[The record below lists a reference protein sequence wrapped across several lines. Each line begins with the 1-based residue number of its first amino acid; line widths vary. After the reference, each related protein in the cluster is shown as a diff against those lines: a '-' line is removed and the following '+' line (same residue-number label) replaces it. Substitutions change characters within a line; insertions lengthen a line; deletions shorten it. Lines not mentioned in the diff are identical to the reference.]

1 MTGDIRV
8 IVADDHPIVRGGLRA
23 LIDATPGI
31 VLVGEATDGDA
42 AIDLAMRVRP
52 DVVLMDIAMPGR
64 NGIEAT
70 REIASNG
77 WASAVLILTMF
88 ADDESIFAAMRAG
101 ARGYLLKDA
110 SHDEMRRAIE
120 AVGGGEA
127 IFGAGVAQRMV
138 GFFARA
144 RELGVQPFP
153 ELTDREREVLEELA
167 KGASNATIANRLG
180 ISLKTVRNHVSSILG
195 KLMVVD
201 RAGAIVRAREA
212 GFGTSDERAR
222 RPMRPPAAGS
232 DGPEHRGT
240 AVP

>member
-1 MTGDIRV
+1 MAPVRV
-8 IVADDHPIVRGGLRA
+8 VVADDHPIVRDGLRA

-31 VLVGEATDGDA
+31 ELLGEATNGDE
-42 AIDLAMRVRP
+42 AIELARRVRP
-52 DVVLMDIAMPGR
+52 DVVLMDLAMPGR

-70 REIASNG
+70 REIAANG

-110 SHDEMRRAIE
+110 GHDEMVRAIE
-120 AVGGGEA
+120 GLGSGEA

-144 RELGVQPFP
+144 RALGVQPFP
-153 ELTDREREVLEELA
+153 DLTDREREVLEELA
-167 KGASNATIANRLG
+167 RGAGNATIAARLG
-180 ISLKTVRNHVSSILG
+180 ISVKTVRNHVSTILN

-201 RAGAIVRAREA
+201 RAQAIVRAREA
-212 GFGTSDERAR
+212 GFGAREGRTS
-222 RPMRPPAAGS
+222 RPL
-232 DGPEHRGT
+232 
-240 AVP
+240 

>member
-1 MTGDIRV
+1 MTTPVRIV
-8 IVADDHPIVRGGLRA
+8 VADDHPIVRDGVRA
-23 LIDATPGI
+23 LVEASPGI
-31 VLVGEATDGDA
+31 ELLGEATNGDEV
-42 AIDLAMRVRP
+42 IELARQVRP
-52 DVVLMDIAMPGR
+52 DVVLMDLAMPGR

-110 SHDEMRRAIE
+110 GHEEMRRAIE
-120 AVGGGEA
+120 GVGAGEA

-144 RELGVQPFP
+144 RDLGVQPFP
-153 ELTDREREVLEELA
+153 ELTDREREVLAEIA
-167 KGASNATIANRLG
+167 RGASNASIGLHLG
-180 ISLKTVRNHVSSILG
+180 ISVKTVRNHVSTILS

-201 RAGAIVRAREA
+201 RAQAIVRAREA
-212 GFGTSDERAR
+212 GLGVRDD
-222 RPMRPPAAGS
+222 RPRPI
-232 DGPEHRGT
+232 D
-240 AVP
+240 

>member
-1 MTGDIRV
+1 LSAPVRV
-8 IVADDHPIVRGGLRA
+8 VVADDHPIVRDGLRA
-23 LIDATPGI
+23 LMEATPGI
-31 VLVGEATDGDA
+31 ELIGAATNGDEAVEIA
-42 AIDLAMRVRP
+42 RQLRP
-52 DVVLMDIAMPGR
+52 DLVLMDLAMPGR

-70 REIASNG
+70 REIAANG

-110 SHDEMRRAIE
+110 GHDEMRRAIE
-120 AVGGGEA
+120 GIGHGEA

-153 ELTDREREVLEELA
+153 ELTDREREVLDELA
-167 KGASNATIANRLG
+167 RGSSNATIAARLG
-180 ISLKTVRNHVSSILG
+180 ISLKTVRNHVSTILS

-201 RAGAIVRAREA
+201 RAQAIVRAREA
-212 GFGTSDERAR
+212 GFGVKDP
-222 RPMRPPAAGS
+222 RPTRPAG
-232 DGPEHRGT
+232 
-240 AVP
+240 

>member
-1 MTGDIRV
+1 VTTPVRV

-23 LIDATPGI
+23 LIAATPGLELI
-31 VLVGEATDGDA
+31 GEATDGDS
-42 AIDLAMRVRP
+42 AIDLAREVRP

-64 NGIEAT
+64 NGIDAT
-70 REIASNG
+70 REIASHG
-77 WASAVLILTMF
+77 WASGVLILTMF
-88 ADDESIFAAMRAG
+88 EDDESIFAAMRAG

-120 AVGGGEA
+120 SVGGGEA
-127 IFGAGVAQRMV
+127 IFGAGVAKRMV

-167 KGASNATIANRLG
+167 QGAGNATIANRLG
-180 ISLKTVRNHVSSILG
+180 ISLKTVRNHVSSILS

-201 RAGAIVRAREA
+201 RAEAIVRAREA
-212 GFGTSDERAR
+212 GLGTRDERTR
-222 RPMRPPAAGS
+222 RPPSPELFTPPDPDRPGRATP
-232 DGPEHRGT
+232 
-240 AVP
+240 

>member
-1 MTGDIRV
+1 MATPVRIV
-8 IVADDHPIVRGGLRA
+8 VADDHPIVRDGVRA
-23 LIDATPGI
+23 LVEASPGI
-31 VLVGEATDGDA
+31 ELIGEATNGDEV
-42 AIDLAMRVRP
+42 IELARQVRP
-52 DVVLMDIAMPGR
+52 DVVLMDLAMPGR

-110 SHDEMRRAIE
+110 GHEEMRRAIE
-120 AVGGGEA
+120 GVGAGEA

-144 RELGVQPFP
+144 RDLGVQPFP
-153 ELTDREREVLEELA
+153 ELTDREREVLAEIA
-167 KGASNATIANRLG
+167 RGASNASIGLHLG
-180 ISLKTVRNHVSSILG
+180 ISVKTVRNHVSTILS

-201 RAGAIVRAREA
+201 RAQAIVRAREA
-212 GFGTSDERAR
+212 GLGVRDD
-222 RPMRPPAAGS
+222 RPRPVDA
-232 DGPEHRGT
+232 
-240 AVP
+240 

>member
-1 MTGDIRV
+1 MITPVRLV
-8 IVADDHPIVRGGLRA
+8 VADDHPIVRDGLRA
-23 LIDATPGI
+23 LIEASSGI
-31 VLVGEATDGDA
+31 ELIGEATTGDE
-42 AIDLAMRVRP
+42 AIELARAVRP
-52 DVVLMDIAMPGR
+52 DVVLMDLAMPGR

-110 SHDEMRRAIE
+110 GHEEMLRAIE
-120 AVGGGEA
+120 GVGRGEA
-127 IFGAGVAQRMV
+127 IFGAGVAQQMV

-153 ELTDREREVLEELA
+153 ELTDREREVLADIA
-167 KGASNATIANRLG
+167 KGASNASIALHLG
-180 ISLKTVRNHVSSILG
+180 ISVKTVRNHVSTILS

-201 RAGAIVRAREA
+201 RAQAIVRAREA
-212 GFGTSDERAR
+212 GLGVRVDRRER
-222 RPMRPPAAGS
+222 S
-232 DGPEHRGT
+232 DG
-240 AVP
+240 

>member
-1 MTGDIRV
+1 MTTPVRIV
-8 IVADDHPIVRGGLRA
+8 VADDHPIVRDGVRA
-23 LIDATPGI
+23 LVEASPGI
-31 VLVGEATDGDA
+31 ELIGEATNGDEV
-42 AIDLAMRVRP
+42 IELARQVRP
-52 DVVLMDIAMPGR
+52 DVVLMDLAMPGR

-110 SHDEMRRAIE
+110 GHEEMRRAIE
-120 AVGGGEA
+120 GVGAGEA

-144 RELGVQPFP
+144 RDLGVQPFP
-153 ELTDREREVLEELA
+153 ELTDREREVLTEIA
-167 KGASNATIANRLG
+167 RGASNASIGLHLG
-180 ISLKTVRNHVSSILG
+180 ISVKTVRNHVSTILS

-201 RAGAIVRAREA
+201 RAQAIVRAREA
-212 GFGTSDERAR
+212 GLGVRDD
-222 RPMRPPAAGS
+222 RPRPVDA
-232 DGPEHRGT
+232 
-240 AVP
+240 

>member
-1 MTGDIRV
+1 MTAPIRLV
-8 IVADDHPIVRGGLRA
+8 VADDHPIVRDGLRA
-23 LIDATPGI
+23 LAEASPGI
-31 VLVGEATDGDA
+31 ELIGEATTGDE
-42 AIDLAMRVRP
+42 AIELARAVRP
-52 DVVLMDIAMPGR
+52 DVVLMDLAMPGR

-110 SHDEMRRAIE
+110 GHEEMLRAIE
-120 AVGGGEA
+120 GVGRGEA

-153 ELTDREREVLEELA
+153 ELTDREREVLAEIA
-167 KGASNATIANRLG
+167 RGASNASIALHLG
-180 ISLKTVRNHVSSILG
+180 ISVKTVRNHVSTILS

-201 RAGAIVRAREA
+201 RAQAIVRAREA
-212 GFGTSDERAR
+212 GLGVPVDRPR
-222 RPMRPPAAGS
+222 RS
-232 DGPEHRGT
+232 DG
-240 AVP
+240 

>member
-1 MTGDIRV
+1 MTTPVRLV
-8 IVADDHPIVRGGLRA
+8 VADDHPIVRDGLRA
-23 LIDATPGI
+23 LVEASPGI
-31 VLVGEATDGDA
+31 ELIGEATTGDE
-42 AIDLAMRVRP
+42 AIEVARAVRP
-52 DVVLMDIAMPGR
+52 DVVLMDLAMPGR

-110 SHDEMRRAIE
+110 GHEEMLRAIE
-120 AVGGGEA
+120 GVGSGEA

-153 ELTDREREVLEELA
+153 ELTDREREVLSEIA
-167 KGASNATIANRLG
+167 KGASNASIALHLG
-180 ISLKTVRNHVSSILG
+180 ISVKTVRNHVSTILS

-201 RAGAIVRAREA
+201 RAQAIVRAREA
-212 GFGTSDERAR
+212 GLGVPTDRPR
-222 RPMRPPAAGS
+222 RSG
-232 DGPEHRGT
+232 G
-240 AVP
+240 

>member
-1 MTGDIRV
+1 MTNPVRIV
-8 IVADDHPIVRGGLRA
+8 VADDHPIVRDGVRA
-23 LIDATPGI
+23 LVEASPGI
-31 VLVGEATDGDA
+31 ELLGEATNGDEV
-42 AIDLAMRVRP
+42 IELARQVRP
-52 DVVLMDIAMPGR
+52 DVVLMDLAMPGR

-110 SHDEMRRAIE
+110 GHEEMRRAIE
-120 AVGGGEA
+120 GVGAGEA

-144 RELGVQPFP
+144 RDLGVQPFP
-153 ELTDREREVLEELA
+153 ELTDREREVLAEIA
-167 KGASNATIANRLG
+167 RGASNASIGLHLG
-180 ISLKTVRNHVSSILG
+180 ISVKTVRNHVSTILS

-201 RAGAIVRAREA
+201 RAQAIVRAREA
-212 GFGTSDERAR
+212 GLGVRD
-222 RPMRPPAAGS
+222 RPRPV
-232 DGPEHRGT
+232 D
-240 AVP
+240 

>member
-1 MTGDIRV
+1 MTAPIRIV
-8 IVADDHPIVRGGLRA
+8 VADDHPIVREGLRA
-23 LIDATPGI
+23 LVEATPGI
-31 VLVGEATDGDA
+31 ELLGEATNGDEA
-42 AIDLAMRVRP
+42 VELARRVRP
-52 DVVLMDIAMPGR
+52 DVVLMDLAMPGR

-70 REIASNG
+70 RVIAANG

-88 ADDESIFAAMRAG
+88 GDDESIFAAMRAG

-110 SHDEMRRAIE
+110 GHDEMRRAIE

-153 ELTDREREVLEELA
+153 DLTDREREVLEELA
-167 KGASNATIANRLG
+167 RGVGNATIALRLG
-180 ISLKTVRNHVSSILG
+180 ISLKTVRNHVSTILS

-201 RAGAIVRAREA
+201 RAQAIVRAREA
-212 GFGTSDERAR
+212 GFGVRDERTR
-222 RPMRPPAAGS
+222 HPTG
-232 DGPEHRGT
+232 
-240 AVP
+240 